1 MTHKEFQGELI
12 KLAESFERLAD
23 DMEATQ
29 SKTAFDASSRRFSP
43 SSEYGRLDAAPGRG
57 ELDPL
62 TKFALGY

>member
-1 MTHKEFQGELI
+1 MTQKECQGELI

-62 TKFALGY
+62 TQFALGY